1 MAVFLD
7 GDMYQGLFREQ
18 TLHQVGFGLG
28 FQCDVEHPL
37 SPSLGRPPLRFAQ
50 IVDSPP
56 VSESN
61 DFVEVHLEEVGTHI
75 ADACLTLVERHPREA
90 SSIAGE
96 IHIPIIIGLYVC
108 LHGKVARQRVRFP
121 VAIARMHGYGNQTG
135 GVVTLQSRFHHLV
148 ARHAKVVEGLVGILL
163 QFVAQTPKYNRGR
176 ITIALYP
183 FCYVLYPVIHKRYAT
198 SSMLLCP
205 FVVEFVDHQYTIFVT
220 KPDEVATI
228 RIVRRADVVQS
239 ELLHQLDAFLDGT
252 RIGCSSQSPQGV
264 VVGITLQQYLLAI
277 QLQTKVRTYL
287 NGANAKLLT
296 HLVSHTSILT
306 YQSDYCCVKVGML
319 CVPELWI
326 WNLHLREFGLHGTSR
341 RDAFA
346 TILSLVNQ
354 LPLWVVDF
362 QSYASCARLGAI
374 GQFCG
379 YVDEAVV
386 TRCDVQ
392 WMALEIEVG

>member
-1 MAVFLD
+1 
-7 GDMYQGLFREQ
+7 
-18 TLHQVGFGLG
+18 
-28 FQCDVEHPL
+28 
-37 SPSLGRPPLRFAQ
+37 
-50 IVDSPP
+50 
-56 VSESN
+56 
-61 DFVEVHLEEVGTHI
+61 
-75 ADACLTLVERHPREA
+75 
-90 SSIAGE
+90 
-96 IHIPIIIGLYVC
+96 
-108 LHGKVARQRVRFP
+108 
-121 VAIARMHGYGNQTG
+121 
-135 GVVTLQSRFHHLV
+135 
-148 ARHAKVVEGLVGILL
+148 
-163 QFVAQTPKYNRGR
+163 
-176 ITIALYP
+176 
-183 FCYVLYPVIHKRYAT
+183 
-198 SSMLLCP
+198 MLLCP

-252 RIGCSSQSPQGV
+252 RIGCSSQSAQSV

-386 TRCDVQ
+386 TRCDIQ
-392 WMALEIEVG
+392 WMALEIEVGRSLDEVDVAIQSSTCVPTGVLLIHGGRLDHQHVITLPQLIRDVNLKAHIAIVRTPHALAIQKDIAHEHDAFEI